1 MSELL
6 NYIETYFEVNKY
18 DAEKITSFFTL
29 TTLDKGEYFLKADR
43 YADKLG
49 FVQSGFMREYLLKD
63 SKEVTKWIAA
73 KGYFTTDIAAFMF
86 QKTAKYNIQ
95 ALVDTALY
103 VMNRKDYEKINEII
117 PTWPALEKLFLAKC
131 FGILEDRI
139 VQQIALSADER
150 YQQLMQ
156 HNSKMFK
163 LVPLQHIAS
172 MLGITPE
179 TLSRLRKKVFD
190 IYQVQQLI

>member
-86 QKTAKYNIQ
+86 QKTAKFNIK
-95 ALVDTALY
+95 ALVDTELY
-103 VMNRKDYEKINEII
+103 VMDRADYEKINQVI
-117 PTWPALEKLFLAKC
+117 PSWTTLEKKFLAKC
-131 FGILEDRI
+131 FGILEDRMI
-139 VQQIALSADER
+139 NQIALSAEER
-150 YQQLMQ
+150 YQQLMA
-156 HNSKMFK
+156 HNSEMFNQI
-163 LVPLQHIAS
+163 PLQYIAS
-172 MLGITPE
+172 MLGITSE
-179 TLSRLRKKVFD
+179 TLSRLRKR
-190 IYQVQQLI
+190 